1 MGGKGEHER
10 NYIPMIPDEIKEVWG
25 EGGRER
31 ERERDREGRERKR
44 EKKEKKRKKGGRKK

>member
-25 EGGRER
+25 EGER
-31 ERERDREGRERKR
+31 EREGGGEREREERKEKKKREGR
-44 EKKEKKRKKGGRKK
+44 KK

>member
-25 EGGRER
+25 EGER
-31 ERERDREGRERKR
+31 ERERGGEREREER
-44 EKKEKKRKKGGRKK
+44 KEKKKGRGEK

>member
-25 EGGRER
+25 EGER
-31 ERERDREGRERKR
+31 ERERGGEREREER
-44 EKKEKKRKKGGRKK
+44 KEKKKREGGKK

>member
-25 EGGRER
+25 EGER
-31 ERERDREGRERKR
+31 ERERGGEREREER
-44 EKKEKKRKKGGRKK
+44 KEKKKREGGEK

>member
-25 EGGRER
+25 EGER
-31 ERERDREGRERKR
+31 ERERGEGRGR
-44 EKKEKKRKKGGRKK
+44 EKKGKKRKKGRGGKK

>member
-25 EGGRER
+25 EGER
-31 ERERDREGRERKR
+31 EREGGGEREREER
-44 EKKEKKRKKGGRKK
+44 KEKKKREGGKK

>member
-25 EGGRER
+25 EGERERNRERRRER
-31 ERERDREGRERKR
+31 EERR
-44 EKKEKKRKKGGRKK
+44 EKKKRGGGRKK